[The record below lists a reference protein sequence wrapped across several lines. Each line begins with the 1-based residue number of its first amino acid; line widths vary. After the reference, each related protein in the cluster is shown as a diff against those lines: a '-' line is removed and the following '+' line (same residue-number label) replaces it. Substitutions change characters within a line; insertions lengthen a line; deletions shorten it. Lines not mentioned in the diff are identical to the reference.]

1 MGRKPYPRDAHGNI
15 IRPAK
20 PVAEA
25 AQRSKHLAESGT
37 NSVKQAEPALNAPES
52 VLTAFALVDDGNC
65 LWHVEM
71 LKIGLDGS
79 LKRIVLSHPDQK
91 STALYRLR
99 QSAYLLYFAEQEPE
113 PIGASQAAH
122 AYV

>member
-1 MGRKPYPRDAHGNI
+1 MGRKPYPRDAQGNI

-25 AQRSKHLAESGT
+25 TQRNEAQTTEQKSANKAEST
-37 NSVKQAEPALNAPES
+37 LNAPKS

-79 LKRIVLSHPDQK
+79 LKRIPLSHPDQK
-91 STALYRLR
+91 SVALFRMR

-113 PIGASQAAH
+113 AIGDPCVAH